1 MSERDQLSLS
11 EALMSP
17 AVGRNEALERL
28 ARDVKWYRF
37 EKLLGR
43 LKPEGAG
50 RPPFDPLLMFKALLL
65 QQWYHLSDAELEEAL
80 NDRMSFRRFLGLSLE
95 DASPDH
101 TTLCR
106 FRNRLA
112 EARLAEKLFAE
123 FERQLERHGLL
134 LKRGTMIDATLV
146 ETPFRPGREDE
157 ADKGATP
164 PVDADAALTARQGR
178 RGTHYGYKVHAGV
191 EVETRLIRRLVL
203 TPANINETT
212 IADALV
218 CGDER
223 AVYADKA
230 YAKKARR
237 AWLRSLRIKDRI
249 MHKSWGGGPSLR
261 ASQKRHNALIAP
273 ILGAGRGRLR
283 HTQALDG
290 LRSGPL
296 RRARQEYCASAPR
309 RARLQHEARAQVGR
323 MTGELRLAAAAE
335 PKNTQDSPPKLSHLC
350 PRQRPQ
356 YESPS

>member
-106 FRNRLA
+106 FSNRLA

-273 ILGAGRGRLR
+273 I
-283 HTQALDG
+283 
-290 LRSGPL
+290 
-296 RRARQEYCASAPR
+296 
-309 RARLQHEARAQVGR
+309 RAQVEGVFATLKR
-323 MTGELRLAAAAE
+323 WMGFDRVRYVGLA
-335 PKNTQDSPPKLSHLC
+335 KNTAHLHLVGLAYNMKRGLKLAG
-350 PRQRPQ
+350 
-356 YESPS
+356 

>member
-1 MSERDQLSLS
+1 MAEREQLSLS

-28 ARDVKWYRF
+28 VREVKWYRF

-65 QQWYHLSDAELEEAL
+65 QQWYRLSDAELEEAL

-106 FRNRLA
+106 FRNRLV
-112 EARLAEKLFAE
+112 EAGLAEKLFAE

-146 ETPFRPGREDE
+146 ETPFRPGRNDE
-157 ADKGATP
+157 AAEDAAQ
-164 PVDADAALTARQGR
+164 PVDEDAALTAREGK
-178 RGTHYGYKVHAGV
+178 RGTHYGYKAHAGV
-191 EVETRLIRRLVL
+191 DVDTRLIRRLVL
-203 TPANINETT
+203 TPANVNETVV
-212 IADALV
+212 ADTLI

-223 AVYADKA
+223 AVYGDKA

-237 AWLRSLRIKDRI
+237 AWLHALGIKDRI
-249 MHKSWGGGPSLR
+249 MHKTWGGGPPLT
-261 ASQKRHNALIAP
+261 ASQKRDNAAIAP
-273 ILGAGRGRLR
+273 
-283 HTQALDG
+283 T
-290 LRSGPL
+290 
-296 RRARQEYCASAPR
+296 
-309 RARLQHEARAQVGR
+309 RAQVEGVFATLKRWMGFDCVRYNARPQIGR
-323 MTGELRLAAAAE
+323 MTAEIRLATAAQPQNRRPA
-335 PKNTQDSPPKLSHLC
+335 
-350 PRQRPQ
+350 RQCHFASLYQLLPCAV
-356 YESPS
+356 PS

>member
-123 FERQLERHGLL
+123 FERQLERHG
-134 LKRGTMIDATLV
+134 R
-146 ETPFRPGREDE
+146 FSS
-157 ADKGATP
+157 
-164 PVDADAALTARQGR
+164 AAR
-178 RGTHYGYKVHAGV
+178 
-191 EVETRLIRRLVL
+191 
-203 TPANINETT
+203 
-212 IADALV
+212 
-218 CGDER
+218 
-223 AVYADKA
+223 
-230 YAKKARR
+230 
-237 AWLRSLRIKDRI
+237 
-249 MHKSWGGGPSLR
+249 
-261 ASQKRHNALIAP
+261 
-273 ILGAGRGRLR
+273 
-283 HTQALDG
+283 
-290 LRSGPL
+290 
-296 RRARQEYCASAPR
+296 
-309 RARLQHEARAQVGR
+309 
-323 MTGELRLAAAAE
+323 
-335 PKNTQDSPPKLSHLC
+335 
-350 PRQRPQ
+350 
-356 YESPS
+356 